1 MPVRVK
7 ICGITSAA
15 DAAAAAEAGADALG
29 FILYPKSKRCVAPEK
44 IRALVENLPP
54 YVQRVA
60 VTVNAGPEEIAAM
73 EKLAAFDVW
82 QLHGDETPEAVRA
95 LRPRRLVKALHL
107 PLSAAQPPAE
117 AYAVDA
123 LLLDTPSPEYGGTG
137 KTFDWK
143 LAAEFR
149 ARASKPVILSGGL
162 TPENVAEA
170 IRVVQPYAVDVSS
183 GVEAGGVAGKKDHA
197 KLRDFI
203 QACKAL

>member
-15 DAAAAAEAGADALG
+15 DALAAAEAGADALG
-29 FILYPKSKRCVAPEK
+29 FILYPKSKRHVAPEK
-44 IRALVENLPP
+44 VRALVEELPP

-60 VTVNAGPEEIAAM
+60 VTVNAAPEEIAAM
-73 EKLAAFDVW
+73 EKLAVFDVW
-82 QLHGDETPEAVRA
+82 QLHGDETPESVRS

-107 PLSAAQPPAE
+107 PLQAGHPRAE

-137 KTFDWK
+137 KTFDWE

-149 ARASKPVILSGGL
+149 AQAPKPLILSGGL

-170 IRVVQPYAVDVSS
+170 IGLVQPYAVDVSS
-183 GVEAGGVAGKKDHA
+183 GVEANGAPGKKDHA

>member
-15 DAAAAAEAGADALG
+15 DAIAAADAGADALG
-29 FILYPKSKRCVAPEK
+29 FILYPKSKRYVAPEK
-44 IRALVENLPP
+44 IRGLVENLPP

-60 VTVNAGPEEIAAM
+60 VTVNAAPEEIAAM

-95 LRPRRLVKALHL
+95 LQPRRLVKALHL
-107 PLSAAQPPAE
+107 PLGAGHPPAE

-123 LLLDTPSPEYGGTG
+123 LLLDTPSAEYGGTG

-149 ARASKPVILSGGL
+149 ARAPKPVILSGGL

-183 GVEAGGVAGKKDHA
+183 GVEADGVAGKKDHA

>member
-15 DAAAAAEAGADALG
+15 DALAAAEAGADALG
-29 FILYPKSKRCVAPEK
+29 FILYPKSKRHVAPEK
-44 IRALVENLPP
+44 VRALVEELPP

-60 VTVNAGPEEIAAM
+60 VTVNAAPEEIAAM
-73 EKLAAFDVW
+73 EKLAVFDVW
-82 QLHGDETPEAVRA
+82 QLHGDETPESVRS

-107 PLSAAQPPAE
+107 PLQAGHPRAE

-149 ARASKPVILSGGL
+149 AQAPKPLILSGGL

-170 IRVVQPYAVDVSS
+170 IGLVQPYAVDVSS
-183 GVEAGGVAGKKDHA
+183 GVEANGAPGKKDHA